1 MRKTFLLSILL
12 LAAGI
17 GGASAAQAGKDGT
30 PAFVDAFAGN
40 WMTYEPSLGAGGTCQ
55 LDLQKTPQGKNYA
68 AGQTSCAGAL
78 SGVTAWGIVDQQL
91 ALLGADGKVA
101 ARLGGNQ
108 NRISGTLADGSEVV
122 FERSKVGEAIH
133 RQWSALDC
141 IYLGYSSKCAPSQ
154 ALSPPATGDAGKPQK
169 ISVLVKLNAR
179 AEPRPDAKVV
189 SVIAPKTCLP
199 VRACTTAANGAWC
212 EVSEG
217 GHTAWVSHKAIRLG
231 KFPIVT
237 FVSGCE

>member
-40 WMTYEPSLGAGGTCQ
+40 WMTYEPSLAAGGTCQ

-108 NRISGTLADGSEVV
+108 NRISGTLADGSEVTPNAA
-122 FERSKVGEAIH
+122 RSARPSTGSGRRWTASISATAPNA
-133 RQWSALDC
+133 RRARRSRRPRRATPASRRRSPCWS
-141 IYLGYSSKCAPSQ
+141 SSTPAPSR
-154 ALSPPATGDAGKPQK
+154 ARTPRWSP
-169 ISVLVKLNAR
+169 S
-179 AEPRPDAKVV
+179 
-189 SVIAPKTCLP
+189 
-199 VRACTTAANGAWC
+199 
-212 EVSEG
+212 
-217 GHTAWVSHKAIRLG
+217 
-231 KFPIVT
+231 
-237 FVSGCE
+237 